1 MRRLRQALG
10 PLRANMYSK
19 AFEVV
24 VHTSP
29 FSFLLPPTISYLF
42 SRKPGMTP
50 ITVLGGSHQPITSAS
65 VRNYRIGLA
74 AESRHT
80 KHRHVTCDL
89 EVRHNRAQ
97 LPRCQS
103 NSRLEGQ
110 TVLFAS
116 PSDLCSYWGTFAL
129 GDTMA
134 TRKAHSK
141 SRLGCHQCK
150 KRRIKVRGILS
161 FLQAFE
167 RTTGMASHLPRFI
180 AFQRAEHGE
189 TVRDSLGAN
198 HA

>member
-29 FSFLLPPTISYLF
+29 FSFLLQPIISHLF

-50 ITVLGGSHQPITSAS
+50 ITILGGSHQPITSAS

-97 LPRCQS
+97 LQCCQS
-103 NSRLEGQ
+103 NRRLEGQ

-116 PSDLCSYWGTFAL
+116 PNDLCSYW
-129 GDTMA
+129 
-134 TRKAHSK
+134 AHLLLETQWQRGKRTASQDWVAINVK
-141 SRLGCHQCK
+141 RDGSRYEESFRSCK
-150 KRRIKVRGILS
+150 LS
-161 FLQAFE
+161 NEPPGWHLICAGSSLSTELNMERLFE
-167 RTTGMASHLPRFI
+167 TT
-180 AFQRAEHGE
+180 
-189 TVRDSLGAN
+189 
-198 HA
+198 